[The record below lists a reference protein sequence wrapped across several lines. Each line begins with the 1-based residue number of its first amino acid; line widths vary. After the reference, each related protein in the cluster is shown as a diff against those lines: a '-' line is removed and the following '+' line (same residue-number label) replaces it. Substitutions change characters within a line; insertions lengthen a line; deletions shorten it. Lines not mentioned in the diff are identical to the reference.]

1 MRRLA
6 IHRAVVVTSTGLA
19 GNSFAPHPV
28 RRHNRPVDLPLLLA
42 AVEREDD
49 DAALELLHDA
59 TADDLAGE
67 DAAALLAAAARAG
80 RDGVVDHL
88 VVWDVD
94 VTRPWDGGVDPVTWA
109 AESGQYWVLKA
120 LLSRSS
126 DPLGS
131 DSPHR
136 RALCT
141 AQEALAS
148 GVGAGSGPP
157 PAHRA
162 VITDLEAALGVH
174 RSPDELMARAL
185 VHADPD
191 HDDWFASVFRLGLR
205 IDRETFDWALEAAQD
220 TSDRDRRRFGLDTI
234 NHLGI
239 GLSVRI
245 DVDDTELPFA
255 REAEEFLRPLLHSE
269 QDPRTLAIVIAAFA
283 EHCSS
288 DMVPALLPHTDHPDP
303 HVRRTVSVLLHTNT
317 TEQREAFAALTRLA
331 DDPVPATRTNA
342 LSTLATS
349 TADTPALR
357 AVLAAH
363 LTDPHFEARLE
374 AAAGLA
380 LRDDERGQAALD
392 EIRSG
397 IKNMNSPGWGRLSD
411 LHHLLRART
420 EAAETTA
427 QDP

>member
-1 MRRLA
+1 M
-6 IHRAVVVTSTGLA
+6 
-19 GNSFAPHPV
+19 
-28 RRHNRPVDLPLLLA
+28 DLPVLLA

-49 DAALELLHDA
+49 DAALELLYDA
-59 TADDLAGE
+59 TADDLASD
-67 DAAALLAAAARAG
+67 DAVALLAAAARAG
-80 RDGVVDHL
+80 RDRVVDHL

-94 VTRPWDGGVDPVTWA
+94 VSRPWDDGADPVTWTA
-109 AESGQYWVLKA
+109 QNGRYWALQA
-120 LLSRSS
+120 LLSRSH
-126 DPLGS
+126 DPLS
-131 DSPHR
+131 ADSPHR
-136 RALCT
+136 RALRT

-148 GVGAGSGPP
+148 GAGAGSGPP

-162 VITDLEAALGVH
+162 IITEMEAKLGVH
-174 RSPDELMARAL
+174 RTPDELMARAL
-185 VHADPD
+185 LHADPD

-205 IDRETFDWALEAAQD
+205 IDQETFEWALEAAQD

-239 GLSVRI
+239 GLSVRH

-288 DMVPALLPHTDHPDP
+288 DRVPALLPHADHPDP
-303 HVRRTVSVLLHTNT
+303 HVRRTVSALLHTNT

-331 DDPVPATRTNA
+331 SDPVPATRTNA
-342 LSTLATS
+342 LSTLAMSTS
-349 TADTPALR
+349 DTPALR
-357 AVLAAH
+357 ALFAAH
-363 LTDPHFEARLE
+363 LTDPYFDARVE

-380 LRDDERGQAALD
+380 LRDDERGQAALN

-411 LHHLLRART
+411 IHHLLRART
-420 EAAETTA
+420 EAAEATA
-427 QDP
+427 QDH